1 MRSSSL
7 HASCIF
13 KNSNKRIVSLDSL
26 PDDLLLEISSRT
38 AASSLSAV
46 CNLRL
51 VSKTFKRTCDEKYV
65 ISRLS
70 LHELTFLTWYH
81 YQDPELER
89 KVTTELESKELN
101 KKKELE
107 RKIRTERL
115 SNFYKRCRRNGNPEA
130 LYHKGIINYF
140 RRNQKHK
147 GLKLLSQAAKKGN
160 KEATYVYGMI
170 LLCGGGR
177 DIYEEG
183 PVLHGGET
191 KQEGFK
197 ILSSLIKPSMSKTLE
212 ELVEIRD
219 KTGGSIRWIGSPVM
233 KELKRA
239 YVPEKCGCDG
249 RTSDFIAYHNRA
261 WDGYGEDKDM
271 NTSSACS
278 ASSMIKI
285 LTLPLLLIRVSEN
298 GFFSAK
304 K

>member
-13 KNSNKRIVSLDSL
+13 KNSNKRRVSLDSL
-26 PDDLLLEISSRT
+26 PDDLLVEISSRT

-46 CNLRL
+46 RNLRL

-70 LHELTFLTWYH
+70 LHELTLLTWYH

-89 KVTTELESKELN
+89 KVRTEHERKVLN
-101 KKKELE
+101 RKKELE
-107 RKIRTERL
+107 RKVRTERL

-130 LYHKGIINYF
+130 LYRKGIINYF

-160 KEATYVYGMI
+160 KEATYVYGLI
-170 LLCGGGR
+170 LICGGGR

-197 ILSSLIKPSMSKTLE
+197 ILSSLIKSLMSKTLE
-212 ELVEIRD
+212 ELVDMREKI
-219 KTGGSIRWIGSPVM
+219 GGSIRWLGTPVM

-239 YVPEKCGCDG
+239 YAPDKCGCDG
-249 RTSDFIAYHNRA
+249 RTSDFLAYNCA
-261 WDGYGEDKDM
+261 WHRYGEDNDM
-271 NTSSACS
+271 NTSSACE
-278 ASSMIKI
+278 ICLWDHEVKC
-285 LTLPLLLIRVSEN
+285 
-298 GFFSAK
+298 FFDTSNE
-304 K
+304 

>member
-1 MRSSSL
+1 MVSSSL

-13 KNSNKRIVSLDSL
+13 KNSNKRRVSLNSL

-46 CNLRL
+46 RNLRL

-70 LHELTFLTWYH
+70 LHELTLLSWH
-81 YQDPELER
+81 QGPEPQR
-89 KVTTELESKELN
+89 KARS
-101 KKKELE
+101 
-107 RKIRTERL
+107 L

-130 LYHKGIINYF
+130 LYLKGVNNYF

-160 KEATYVYGMI
+160 KEAIYIYGLI
-170 LLCGGGR
+170 LICGGGR

-197 ILSSLIKPSMSKTLE
+197 ILSSLMKPLMSKTLK
-212 ELVEIRD
+212 ELVDMRD
-219 KTGGSIRWIGSPVM
+219 KIGGNIRWLGTPVM

-239 YVPEKCGCDG
+239 YVPDKCGCDG
-249 RTSDFIAYHNRA
+249 RTSDFIIAYNCA
-261 WDGYGEDKDM
+261 WHRYGEDNDM
-271 NTSSACS
+271 NTSSACE
-278 ASSMIKI
+278 ICLWDHEVKC
-285 LTLPLLLIRVSEN
+285 
-298 GFFSAK
+298 FFDPNE
-304 K
+304 